1 MIRAED
7 FELLC
12 GIVKSRSGLTL
23 SPDKAYLLENRLMAV
38 ARKWGMSDIDGLAR
52 AVRGGPNE
60 ELLREITEAMTTN
73 ETLFFRDQTPF
84 EQLEKVVL
92 PQLMENRKESR
103 HIRIWSAA
111 CSSGQEPYSIA
122 MILKGM
128 GNILDDWRVDI
139 HATDISRAMLDKA
152 RAGLYTQFEVQ
163 RGLPIAML
171 MKYFQ
176 QAGDKWEIDPVIR
189 GMVDYEEFNLLNDPT
204 GMGRFDIVFCRN
216 VLIYLDPPTKTRV
229 LDNVWKLMPV
239 DGVLYMGGAETVMG
253 VTEKFQPVNEHRGM
267 YSSVCG
273 VGAGGGRGFGQA
285 PTNYASNA

>member
-1 MIRAED
+1 MIKTED

-12 GIVKSRSGLTL
+12 GIVKSRSGLSL

-38 ARKWGMSDIDGLAR
+38 ARKWGMNDIDGLASS
-52 AVRGGPNE
+52 VRGGPNE

-92 PQLMENRKESR
+92 PRLLESRKESR
-103 HIRIWSAA
+103 RIRIWSAA

-128 GNILDDWRVDI
+128 GSVLDNWRI
-139 HATDISRAMLDKA
+139 EICATDISRTMLDKA

-171 MKYFQ
+171 MKHFR
-176 QAGDKWEIDPVIR
+176 QAGDKWEIDPAIR
-189 GMVDYEEFNLLNDPT
+189 SMVEYREFNLLNNSNSL
-204 GMGRFDIVFCRN
+204 GQFDVVFCRN
-216 VLIYLDPPTKTRV
+216 VLIYLDPPTKAQV
-229 LDNVWKLMPV
+229 LDNVWKLMPA
-239 DGVLYMGGAETVMG
+239 DGILYMGGAETVMG
-253 VTEKFQPVNEHRGM
+253 VTDKFQPVSDHRGM
-267 YSSVCG
+267 YSCVRD
-273 VGAGGGRGFGQA
+273 GGRGQA
-285 PTNYASNA
+285 SASYASNA

>member
-1 MIRAED
+1 MIKGED

-38 ARKWGMSDIDGLAR
+38 ARKWGMNDIDGLAA

-92 PQLMENRKESR
+92 PRLLESRKESR

-128 GNILDDWRVDI
+128 GSILDDWRIDI
-139 HATDISRAMLDKA
+139 HATDISRTMLDKA

-171 MKYFQ
+171 MKYFR
-176 QAGDKWEIDPVIR
+176 QAGDKWEIDPGIR
-189 GMVDYEEFNLLNDPT
+189 SMVDFGEFNLLSDPT
-204 GMGRFDIVFCRN
+204 NKGQFDIVFCRN
-216 VLIYLDPPTKTRV
+216 ILIYLDPPTKTRV
-229 LDNVWKLMPV
+229 LDNVWKLMPA
-239 DGVLYMGGAETVMG
+239 DGILYMGGAETVMG
-253 VTEKFQPVNEHRGM
+253 VTEKFQPVSEHRGM
-267 YSSVCG
+267 YSCVR
-273 VGAGGGRGFGQA
+273 GAGSGQGHA
-285 PTNYASNA
+285 PANYASNA

>member
-1 MIRAED
+1 MIRGED

-38 ARKWGMSDIDGLAR
+38 ARKWGMTDIDGLAA

-92 PQLMENRKESR
+92 PRLLQSRKESR
-103 HIRIWSAA
+103 QIRIWSAA

-128 GNILDDWRVDI
+128 GSILDDWRVEI
-139 HATDISRAMLDKA
+139 RATDISRAMLDKA

-163 RGLPIAML
+163 RGLPIAKL
-171 MKYFQ
+171 MKYFRQ
-176 QAGDKWEIDPVIR
+176 NGDKWEIDPTIR
-189 GMVDYEEFNLLNDPT
+189 GMVEYKEFNLLQDPT
-204 GMGRFDIVFCRN
+204 PLGKFDVIFLRN
-216 VLIYLDPPTKTRV
+216 VLIYLDTPTKTRV
-229 LDNVWKLMPV
+229 LENVWKLMPV

-253 VTEKFQPVNEHRGM
+253 VTDKFMPVSEHRGM
-267 YSSVCG
+267 YSAVRA
-273 VGAGGGRGFGQA
+273 GANPGSA
-285 PTNYASNA
+285 PANYASNA

>member
-1 MIRAED
+1 MIKTED

-12 GIVKSRSGLTL
+12 GIVKSRSGLSL

-38 ARKWGMSDIDGLAR
+38 ARKWGMNDIDGLA
-52 AVRGGPNE
+52 ASVRGGPNE

-92 PQLMENRKESR
+92 PRLLESRKESR
-103 HIRIWSAA
+103 RIRIWSAA

-128 GNILDDWRVDI
+128 GSILDNWRIDI
-139 HATDISRAMLDKA
+139 CATDISRTMLDKA

-171 MKYFQ
+171 MKHFR
-176 QAGDKWEIDPVIR
+176 QAGDKWEIDPAIR
-189 GMVDYEEFNLLNDPT
+189 SMVEYQEFNLLNSSA
-204 GMGRFDIVFCRN
+204 GLGQFDIVFCRN
-216 VLIYLDPPTKTRV
+216 VLIYLDPPTKSKV
-229 LDNVWKLMPV
+229 LDNVWQQMPA
-239 DGVLYMGGAETVMG
+239 DGILYMGGAETVMG
-253 VTEKFQPVNEHRGM
+253 VTDKFQPVSDHRGM
-267 YSSVCG
+267 YSSVRD
-273 VGAGGGRGFGQA
+273 GGQGRA
-285 PTNYASNA
+285 SASYASNA

>member
-7 FELLC
+7 FDLLC

-38 ARKWGMSDIDGLAR
+38 ARKWGMGDIDGLAS

-122 MILKGM
+122 MILKEM
-128 GNILDDWRVDI
+128 GSILDNWRIDI
-139 HATDISRAMLDKA
+139 HATDISHTMLEKA
-152 RAGLYTQFEVQ
+152 RVGLYTQFEVQ

-171 MKYFQ
+171 MKYFR
-176 QAGDKWEIDPVIR
+176 QAGDKWEIDPAIR
-189 GMVDYEEFNLLNDPT
+189 GMVDYEEFNLMNDPT
-204 GMGRFDIVFCRN
+204 NMGQFDIVFCRN

-267 YSSVCG
+267 YCSVCG
-273 VGAGGGRGFGQA
+273 TGSGGSLGQL
-285 PTNYASNA
+285 PSNYASNA

>member
-23 SPDKAYLLENRLMAV
+23 SPDKAYLVENRLMAV
-38 ARKWGMSDIDGLAR
+38 ARKWGMNDIDGLASS
-52 AVRGGPNE
+52 VRGGPNE

-73 ETLFFRDQTPF
+73 ETLFFRDQVPF

-92 PQLMENRKESR
+92 PRLMESRKQSR

-111 CSSGQEPYSIA
+111 CSSGQEPYSIG

-128 GNILDDWRVDI
+128 GSVLDDWRIDI
-139 HATDISRAMLDKA
+139 VATDISRTMLDKA

-171 MKYFQ
+171 MKHFR
-176 QAGDKWEIDPVIR
+176 QAGDKWEIDPAIR
-189 GMVDYEEFNLLNDPT
+189 GMVGYQEFNLLDDPARL
-204 GMGRFDIVFCRN
+204 GQFDIVFCRN
-216 VLIYLDPPTKTRV
+216 VLIYLDPPTKSRV
-229 LDNVWKLMPV
+229 LENVWKIMPA

-253 VTEKFQPVNEHRGM
+253 VTERFQPVSEYRGM
-267 YSSVCG
+267 YASVH
-273 VGAGGGRGFGQA
+273 GAGRGQA
-285 PTNYASNA
+285 TASYASNA

>member
-1 MIRAED
+1 MIRGED

-38 ARKWGMSDIDGLAR
+38 ARKWGMTDIDGLAA

-92 PQLMENRKESR
+92 PRLLQSRRESR
-103 HIRIWSAA
+103 TIRIWSAA

-128 GNILDDWRVDI
+128 GSVLDDWRI
-139 HATDISRAMLDKA
+139 EIKATDISRAMLDKA

-171 MKYFQ
+171 MKYFRQ
-176 QAGDKWEIDPVIR
+176 NGDKWEIDPTIR
-189 GMVDYEEFNLLNDPT
+189 GMVEYEEFNLLDDPVPL
-204 GMGRFDIVFCRN
+204 GQFDIVFCRN
-216 VLIYLDPPTKTRV
+216 VLIYLDTPTKTRV
-229 LDNVWKLMPV
+229 LENIWKLMPA

-253 VTEKFQPVNEHRGM
+253 VTEKFLPVNEHRGM
-267 YSSVCG
+267 YSRVL
-273 VGAGGGRGFGQA
+273 GGGAPGQA
-285 PTNYASNA
+285 PTSYASNA

>member
-1 MIRAED
+1 MIRGED

-38 ARKWGMSDIDGLAR
+38 ARKWGMNDIDGLAA

-73 ETLFFRDQTPF
+73 ETLFFRDQVPF

-92 PQLMENRKESR
+92 PRLLQSR
-103 HIRIWSAA
+103 RETRQIRIWSAA

-128 GNILDDWRVDI
+128 GSSLDDWRI
-139 HATDISRAMLDKA
+139 EILATDISRTMLDKA

-171 MKYFQ
+171 MKHFR
-176 QAGDKWEIDPVIR
+176 QAGDKWEIDPAIR
-189 GMVDYEEFNLLNDPT
+189 SMVDYQEFNLLNDPT
-204 GMGRFDIVFCRN
+204 SLGTFDIVYCRN
-216 VLIYLDPPTKTRV
+216 VLIYLDQPTKTRV
-229 LDNVWKLMPV
+229 LENIWKLMPA

-267 YSSVCG
+267 YSCVQG
-273 VGAGGGRGFGQA
+273 LGANHGPA
-285 PTNYASNA
+285 PANYASRA